1 MAGTKSEYRRLL
13 DTELV
18 ALARQGDAA
27 AQSVLYERYEASV
40 RNFVRPYLKGNPGY
54 VEDVCLLTFEKFF
67 KNIASFDLRK
77 ELKPWLLTISRNTAL
92 DHLDS
97 VRKEEDKREKAKDA
111 ATAEAADV
119 TSGFDLEREFILQQD
134 YARLMALMEGLD
146 PKYGVVIRKR
156 ILEDKEYEEIA
167 RELELP
173 LNTVKTRIRRARAM
187 LIEMMKNEE
196 G

>member
-13 DTELV
+13 DSELV
-18 ALARQGDAA
+18 ALAREGDAA
-27 AQSVLYERYEASV
+27 AQSVLFERYEASV
-40 RNFVRPYLKGNPGY
+40 RNFIRPYLKDNPGY
-54 VEDVCLLTFEKFF
+54 AEDVCLLTFEKFF
-67 KNIASFDLRK
+67 KNISSFDLRK

-111 ATAEAADV
+111 AASEATDIV
-119 TSGFDLEREFILQQD
+119 SGFDLEREFILQQD
-134 YARLMALMEGLD
+134 YARLMALMDGLD

-173 LNTVKTRIRRARAM
+173 LNTVKTRIRRARTM